1 MPKVIYGDVIIECAT
16 AEEAAQV
23 ARSLGDGRGV
33 PIERPLSP
41 EIGGQISSR
50 WTETRLNEFYSPEI
64 GGQISSRW
72 TETRL
77 NEFYRLIKGQQRKI
91 LDALLDSPDGRTDKQ
106 LLQMLGWDN
115 GRMLAGVLSGLAKN
129 SKKAGVGGHELY
141 TKRHVTV
148 GDEGMNEYK
157 ITDSFRVAVGKYR
170 K

>member
-33 PIERPLSP
+33 PIERPL
-41 EIGGQISSR
+41 
-50 WTETRLNEFYSPEI
+50 SPEI

-141 TKRHVTV
+141 TKHHVTV

>member
-23 ARSLGDGRGV
+23 ARSLVDGRGV
-33 PIERPLSP
+33 PIERPL
-41 EIGGQISSR
+41 
-50 WTETRLNEFYSPEI
+50 SPEI

>member
-33 PIERPLSP
+33 PIERPL
-41 EIGGQISSR
+41 
-50 WTETRLNEFYSPEI
+50 SPEI

-141 TKRHVTV
+141 TKRHVPV

>member
-33 PIERPLSP
+33 PIERPL
-41 EIGGQISSR
+41 
-50 WTETRLNEFYSPEI
+50 SPEI

>member
-23 ARSLGDGRGV
+23 ARSLGDGKGV
-33 PIERPLSP
+33 RVDRP
-41 EIGGQISSR
+41 SSS
-50 WTETRLNEFYSPEI
+50 EVPD
-64 GGQISSRW
+64 QMSSRW

-91 LDALLDSPDGRTDKQ
+91 LDALLESPDGRTDKQ

-129 SKKAGVGGHELY
+129 AKKAGVGGRELY
-141 TKRHVTV
+141 TKHHVTV

-157 ITDSFRVAVGKYR
+157 ITDSFRAAVGKYR
-170 K
+170 KQK

>member
-33 PIERPLSP
+33 PIERPL
-41 EIGGQISSR
+41 
-50 WTETRLNEFYSPEI
+50 SPEI

-157 ITDSFRVAVGKYR
+157 IADSFRVAVGKYR

>member
-50 WTETRLNEFYSPEI
+50 WTETRLNEFY
-64 GGQISSRW
+64 
-72 TETRL
+72 
-77 NEFYRLIKGQQRKI
+77 RLIKGQQRKI

-106 LLQMLGWDN
+106 LLQILGWDN

>member
-41 EIGGQISSR
+41 EIGGQIS
-50 WTETRLNEFYSPEI
+50 F
-64 GGQISSRW
+64 RW